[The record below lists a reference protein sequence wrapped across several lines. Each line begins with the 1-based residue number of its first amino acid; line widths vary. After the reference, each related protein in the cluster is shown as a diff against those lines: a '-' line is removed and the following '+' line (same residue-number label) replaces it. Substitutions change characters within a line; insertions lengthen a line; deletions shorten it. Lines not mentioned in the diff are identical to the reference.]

1 MVRITKPNNKPM
13 IVSQAAYEGI
23 YKPAGWLVSGK
34 VKMEKPAKVQ
44 EESEP
49 DYETDD
55 WDSIPED
62 EESEKSLSEMSMD
75 ELRYKAETM
84 GIDVTGITTARQMRE
99 KIKRHM

>member
-1 MVRITKPNNKPM
+1 MVKIVKPNNKPM
-13 IVSQAAYEGI
+13 MVSQAAYENI
-23 YKPAGWLVSGK
+23 YKFAGWSVSGK
-34 VKMEKPAKVQ
+34 AKMEKPAKVQ

-49 DYETDD
+49 DYEADD

-75 ELRYKAETM
+75 ELRYKAESM
-84 GIDVTGITTARQMRE
+84 GIDVAGITTARQMRE